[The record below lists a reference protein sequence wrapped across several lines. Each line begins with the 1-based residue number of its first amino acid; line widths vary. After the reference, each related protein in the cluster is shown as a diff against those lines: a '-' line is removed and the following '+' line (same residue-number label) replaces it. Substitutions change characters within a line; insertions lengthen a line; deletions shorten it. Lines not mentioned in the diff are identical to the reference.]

1 MAKFREFYVQAGA
14 GSNFLASK
22 CLWSELHATK
32 QHSSPDTS
40 TNEFYFNREQTPEK
54 INASHDNCHECDDA
68 TMLSEAKRVKPIL
81 IELDEWMSAFDST
94 YNSTLHADDNT
105 PMLRSDNRNMVIN
118 NINELWRKDWTM
130 FFSAFY
136 QFNNIPES
144 AIPPHIKDMV
154 TSARDYFAKS
164 REYYYKVCEQYGYNS
179 FLVSHNHPH
188 LAISPRLKAPV
199 NFKTLGMELDP
210 IIEMMCRALQDIKSV
225 DITRDDY
232 EIYLT
237 EKSRI
242 PSINDMFVNK
252 GLKWCDD
259 RVSYRKIFFDNDLG
273 SIRKLY
279 DFFNNEDYFDK
290 NRVQIMKE
298 FKEYHENNMKV
309 LKETT
314 PNLYKQ
320 L

>member
-1 MAKFREFYVQAGA
+1 MSEFREFYIQAGA

-22 CLWSELHATK
+22 CLWSELHDTK
-32 QHSSPDTS
+32 QHSNPDTS
-40 TNEFYFNREQTPEK
+40 TNEFYFNREKTPLK
-54 INASHDNCHECDDA
+54 FHVDHDNRHECYDDA
-68 TMLSEAKRVKPIL
+68 MLSDAKRVKLIL
-81 IELDEWMSAFDST
+81 IELDKWMTAFDET
-94 YNSTLHADDNT
+94 IQPTLPADDNSA
-105 PMLRSDNRNMVIN
+105 MWRSKNRNTVIN

-130 FFSAFY
+130 YFSAFY
-136 QFNNIPES
+136 QFNAIPES
-144 AIPPHIKDMV
+144 AIPSHIKDMV

-164 REYYYKVCEQYGYNS
+164 REYYYKVCERNEYNS
-179 FLVSHNHPH
+179 FLISHNHPY
-188 LAISPRLKAPV
+188 LSISPRLKSPT
-199 NFKTLGMELDP
+199 NFKTLGMVLDP
-210 IIEMMCRALQDIKSV
+210 IIEMMCRGLQDIKSNN
-225 DITRDDY
+225 IERDDY

-298 FKEYHENNMKV
+298 FKEYHNNNMKV
-309 LKETT
+309 LKELT
-314 PNLYKQ
+314 PTLYKQ